1 MREIEF
7 RQAIY
12 VDNKFRYWHY
22 WGFLSDSEFIGL
34 DTSRGIGH
42 ALKNSCQ
49 YTGLHDKNGKE
60 IYEGDICEHLIGCS
74 RDRFIEI
81 NRDIKLSLVVIEEQN
96 AAWGFRALYPD
107 LVHEDDKEWKPFFE
121 DGEMWE
127 TTNFEIIGNIHE
139 DKNNGKDNNQTN

>member
-49 YTGLHDKNGKE
+49 YTGLKDKNGKK
-60 IYEGDICEHLIGCS
+60 IYVGS
-74 RDRFIEI
+74 
-81 NRDIKLSLVVIEEQN
+81 
-96 AAWGFRALYPD
+96 
-107 LVHEDDKEWKPFFE
+107 
-121 DGEMWE
+121 
-127 TTNFEIIGNIHE
+127 NIFVMAT
-139 DKNNGKDNNQTN
+139 K